1 MTNILETRNFIDD
14 EKICADIEAGEKAS
28 KEDIKQI
35 LKDVSGADHRILDG
49 KSTAALLANRD
60 PELQEA
66 IFETA
71 RQIKEKIYG
80 NRIVLFAPLYV
91 TNKCQNQCAYC
102 AFSANNK
109 ELHRRTLTLD
119 EITEEAKI
127 IEDMGHKRILL
138 VYGET
143 AYDAHWLVD
152 TVNAV
157 YRAKSGD
164 NGEIRRVN
172 INCAPLSVDDFK
184 ILKTGNIGTFQCFQE
199 TYHLPTYEKVH
210 IAGKKRDF
218 AYRLNAQHRAVEAGI
233 DDVAI
238 GALFGLYDHR
248 YEVLGMLQ
256 HSRQLEA
263 DYNGIGPHTISFPRI
278 EPALGSEMSKRPP
291 HMIDDETFKRIVAV
305 TRIAVPYTGL
315 IMSTRE
321 NGAMRKELLEL
332 GISQVS
338 GASRVYPGAYKD
350 SLINKVTDQ
359 QFMVGDERSLDE
371 IIRELAENGY
381 IPSFCTGCYR
391 KGRTGDHFMG
401 LAKSAFI
408 KNHCTPNAILTFFE
422 YLKHYGSDATKTA
435 GMKLIGDEL
444 EKNKK
449 RVELEKCLT
458 TLEEGGKDMYF

>member
-1 MTNILETRNFIDD
+1 MSTILETRNFIDD
-14 EKICADIEAGEKAS
+14 DIIKADIEAGEKAT

-35 LKDVSGADHRILDG
+35 LKDVSGGDHRILDG
-49 KSTAALLANRD
+49 RSTAALLANKD
-60 PELQEA
+60 PELDEA
-66 IFETA
+66 IFAAAKE
-71 RQIKEKIYG
+71 IKEKIYG

-91 TNKCQNQCAYC
+91 TNKCKNQCAYC
-102 AFSANNK
+102 AFSANNTA
-109 ELHRRTLTLD
+109 LHRRTLTLE
-119 EITEEAKI
+119 EIAEETKV
-127 IEDMGHKRILL
+127 IEDMGHKRVLM

-143 AYDAHWLVD
+143 NYEAQWLVD
-152 TVNAV
+152 TINAV
-157 YRAKSGD
+157 YETKSGE

-184 ILKTGNIGTFQCFQE
+184 TLKTANIGTFQCFQE
-199 TYHLPTYEKVH
+199 TYHVPTYESVH
-210 IAGKKRDF
+210 LAGKKKDF

-256 HSRQLEA
+256 HSRVLEK

-278 EPALGSEMSKRPP
+278 EPALGSEMSENPP
-291 HMIDDETFKRIVAV
+291 HIITDDVFKKIVAV

-321 NGAMRKELLEL
+321 NPEMRRELLEL

-350 SLINKVTDQ
+350 SLVNKVTDQ
-359 QFMVGDERSLDE
+359 QFMVGDTREVDD

-401 LAKSAFI
+401 LAKTEFI
-408 KNHCTPNAILTFFE
+408 KNHCTPNAVLTFYE
-422 YLKHYGSDATKTA
+422 YLQHYGSDKTKQA
-435 GMKLIGDEL
+435 GMKLIESEL
-444 EKNKK
+444 EKTKK
-449 RVELEKCLT
+449 REKLLKCLNA
-458 TLEEGGKDMYF
+458 LDSGGKDQYF